1 MKRTM
6 KVVLLIGVAIL
17 TGGCI
22 AQGKHDML
30 EQAHRKSQE
39 QVIELRARLEEAN
52 LRIAQLEKST
62 SVDPRML
69 EQMKE
74 LEAENLTLRENLAEF
89 ERMLQEVG
97 PIGPLPAELDDALMA
112 LAEANSA
119 MMSYD
124 QELGMVKFQS
134 DLTFDLGSVA
144 LKSAASSSLAELA
157 NILNA
162 PIASGY
168 EVRIVGHTDNVPIRR
183 AVTRSKH
190 PTNWHLSV
198 HRAISVK
205 DAMAKAGVDEIRI
218 GVAGYGK
225 HRPVAENVAKRG
237 SEKNRRVEIFLRP
250 MVRSAGTFS
259 ESEVGDTG
267 VDGDASA
274 AEMTDDMNK

>member
-1 MKRTM
+1 
-6 KVVLLIGVAIL
+6 
-17 TGGCI
+17 
-22 AQGKHDML
+22 ML
-30 EQAHRKSQE
+30 EQGHRKSQE

-74 LEAENLTLRENLAEF
+74 LEAENLALRENLAEF

-97 PIGPLPAELDDALMA
+97 PIGPLPVELDDALME
-112 LAEANSA
+112 LAEANSE

-144 LKSAASSSLAELA
+144 LKSAAASGLEELA
-157 NILNA
+157 KILNT
-162 PIASGY
+162 PIAAGY
-168 EVRIVGHTDNVPIRR
+168 EVRVVGHTDNVPIRR

-198 HRAISVK
+198 HRSISVK
-205 DAMAKAGVDEIRI
+205 DALSKAGVDEVRI
-218 GVAGYGK
+218 GVAGYGM
-225 HRPVAENVAKRG
+225 HRPVAANNANRG
-237 SEKNRRVEIFLRP
+237 HEKNRRVEIFLLP
-250 MVRSAGTFS
+250 MVRSGVTAI
-259 ESEVGDTG
+259 EGDVIDDTGGATG
-267 VDGDASA
+267 VDGGADA
-274 AEMTDDMNK
+274 AETTNDMNK